1 MCAAESAGVV
11 RFNRDEGRMNRDAI
25 VDRVTT
31 DIDPFSSSYILD
43 PYPFHQQMRDI
54 APVVWLEKWSVWAVA
69 RYKQVQ

>member
-1 MCAAESAGVV
+1 
-11 RFNRDEGRMNRDAI
+11 MNRDAI